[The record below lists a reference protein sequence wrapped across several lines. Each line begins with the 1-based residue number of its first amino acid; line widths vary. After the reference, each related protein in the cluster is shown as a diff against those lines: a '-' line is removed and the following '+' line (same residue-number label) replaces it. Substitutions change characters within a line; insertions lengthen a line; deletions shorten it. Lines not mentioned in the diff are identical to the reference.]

1 MTRELFHRKASEIIL
16 GGIFLLIFF
25 SIRIANILIILFVIN
40 WLAGNSWKT
49 WSWQKRDWLLLLIIS
64 PWILELV
71 SVLYSTHMV
80 IGLHQVEKRLALLAV
95 PFITLH
101 SVNNA
106 VKDRE
111 TIFRVVT
118 ISTMLVTLYCL
129 SVALYNVL
137 FRSGKMFY
145 WEDFTQP
152 IILEPGYVSLMIN
165 IVSVWIICESI
176 SKWNSL
182 LPGRKIFYL
191 SLIAYFGVITFL
203 LASKLHGVIFIVIV
217 VIGVILIYR
226 SHVVS
231 WKASVLIVALLFA
244 IGFSVSKS
252 EIKERYAHID
262 NFAIPSFDAPDEEFN
277 ELTLRFTIFKC
288 ATYIIKENPIFGTG
302 VGDVM
307 AELQSVYRNVDFKF
321 GYNNAY
327 DPHNQYLRVCLGT
340 GFVGLALFLAT
351 LITVLTMAF
360 RSGDW
365 LVVGFMIV
373 FCSSFLFESV
383 LDRHSGIMIY
393 AFFHS
398 VLIFGI
404 DDRIKANA
412 GSRIEPLVANE

>member
-1 MTRELFHRKASEIIL
+1 MTRELFHQNTSKVIL
-16 GGIFLLIFF
+16 AGIFSLLFF
-25 SIRIANILIILFVIN
+25 SIRITNILIILYVLN
-40 WLAGNSWKT
+40 WLVGNSLKA

-80 IGLHQVEKRLALLAV
+80 VGLHQVEKRLALLAV
-95 PFITLH
+95 PIITLH

-106 VKDRE
+106 VNDR
-111 TIFRVVT
+111 TTVFRIAT
-118 ISTMLVTLYCL
+118 ISTVLVTFYCL
-129 SVALYNVL
+129 LVASYNVL
-137 FRSGKMFY
+137 FHSAKMAY

-152 IILEPGYVSLMIN
+152 MIVEPGYASLMIN
-165 IVSVWIICESI
+165 ILSIWIIYELMSE
-176 SKWNSL
+176 WNSP
-182 LPGRKIFYL
+182 LPNRKIFYL
-191 SLIAYFGVITFL
+191 SLITYFGVIIFL
-203 LASKLHGVIFIVIV
+203 LASKLHGVIFITIVI
-217 VIGVILIYR
+217 IGVVLIYR
-226 SHVVS
+226 RHVVS
-231 WKASVLIVALLFA
+231 WKASVLIVALLFV
-244 IGFSVSKS
+244 IGFSVSNSK
-252 EIKERYAHID
+252 IKDRYAHIH
-262 NFAIPSFDAPDEEFN
+262 NFTVPNFNAPDIEFN
-277 ELTLRFTIFKC
+277 ELTLRLTIFKC
-288 ATYIIKENPIFGTG
+288 ATYIIKENPVFGTG

-327 DPHNQYLRVCLGT
+327 DPHNQYLRICLGT
-340 GFVGLALFLAT
+340 GVVGLALFLTT
-351 LITVLTMAF
+351 LITVLKMAL

-393 AFFHS
+393 AFFNS